1 MSQKINY
8 SIGTVLLNE
17 TKSEVTRFE
26 DQKVHE
32 IAHAVTKKT
41 TAANSSANNDKM
53 GELIEN

>member
-8 SIGTVLLNE
+8 SVGAVLLNE
-17 TKSEVTRFE
+17 TTSEVTRFE

-32 IAHAVTKKT
+32 VAHAVTKKT
-41 TAANSSANNDKM
+41 TADSSANNDKM